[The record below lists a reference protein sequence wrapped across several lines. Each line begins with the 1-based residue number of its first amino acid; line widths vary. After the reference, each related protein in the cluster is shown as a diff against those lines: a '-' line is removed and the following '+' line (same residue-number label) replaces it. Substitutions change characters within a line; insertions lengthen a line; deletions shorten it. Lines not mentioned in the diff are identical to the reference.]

1 MLKLTL
7 ILFIAYLSA
16 INGDND
22 DCVYNCSDESRNLFF
37 NHLNCKC
44 FRMLKIRKWFL
55 NIIETPVPKA
65 NYTGTFNGCGS
76 YSLTFNFDKIKA
88 YGFNDCNL
96 FAV

>member
-44 FRMLKIRKWFL
+44 FRMLKIRK
-55 NIIETPVPKA
+55 
-65 NYTGTFNGCGS
+65 
-76 YSLTFNFDKIKA
+76 
-88 YGFNDCNL
+88 
-96 FAV
+96 